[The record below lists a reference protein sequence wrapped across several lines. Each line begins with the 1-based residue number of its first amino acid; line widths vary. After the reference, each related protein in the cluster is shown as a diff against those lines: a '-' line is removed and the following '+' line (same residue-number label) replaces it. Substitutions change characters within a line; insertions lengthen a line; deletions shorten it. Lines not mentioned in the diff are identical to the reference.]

1 MVLVKGRSILSIVLL
16 LAIVLCVPSALAAK
30 EQNLVLTVAPIHDRV
45 LEGEWAEFDL
55 TIWNNQHL
63 YDEVKLSIEEEGT
76 QWSMVTR
83 PSVDYLSAIKL
94 APMSRKVTRILLKD
108 IDLRRD
114 ATHPYS
120 IDVRVKSRITNTE
133 AIARLQ
139 VWLMPFDPTKI
150 DWASDLTVSAH
161 LPGIVDPRQTHSFKI
176 DIKNNNYREY
186 ENLEIMLKGNL
197 VDEKATVYLGR
208 NSQKMVDFTVRFDPD
223 LPPQRDPLTLT
234 VKEGGNLIYQATV
247 NIEIAP
253 YTTPFA
259 KEVLTSERYLKYV
272 EEIRLQNNQN
282 VEATQRILRP
292 APFWKGLLTG
302 TYPAATVE
310 RRESG
315 RYYVW
320 ELTLAPKE
328 TATLAITTNYRI
340 PIYILLLIAFGV
352 FLFVMFRDPILIN
365 KRAEMIKLHEG
376 GIAEFRIIVAIKNR
390 RKKDISHVRLI
401 EKLPG
406 LVTFIDDGGIG
417 AVEPSKV
424 IHQEKGTIIHW
435 NMDFTPEE
443 ERLITYYIRTKLS
456 ILGGFRLPPAA
467 LRFDIDGKEVKVRS
481 NELNVTT

>member
-1 MVLVKGRSILSIVLL
+1 M
-16 LAIVLCVPSALAAK
+16 LCVPALAAK
-30 EQNLVLTVAPIHDRV
+30 EQNLVLTVAPINDHV

-83 PSVDYLSAIKL
+83 PSIDYLSAIKL
-94 APMSRKVTRILLKD
+94 APMSHKVTRVLLKD

-114 ATHPYS
+114 ATHPYA
-120 IDVRVKSRITNTE
+120 IDVRAKSRITGTE
-133 AIARLQ
+133 VIARLQ
-139 VWLMPFDPTKI
+139 VWLMPFDPSKI
-150 DWASDLTVSAH
+150 DWASDITVNAH
-161 LPGIVDPRQTHSFKI
+161 LPGIVDPRRTHSFKI
-176 DIKNNNYREY
+176 DIRNNNYREY
-186 ENLEIMLKGNL
+186 ENLKITLKGKL
-197 VDEKATVYLGR
+197 VDETAIVHLGR
-208 NSQKMVDFTVRFDPD
+208 NSQKTIDFTVRFDPD
-223 LPPQRDPLTLT
+223 LPPQKDPLTLMVT
-234 VKEGGNLIYQATV
+234 EGGNLIYQATV

-253 YTTPFA
+253 YTSPFA
-259 KEVLTSERYLKYV
+259 KEVFTSERYLKYV
-272 EEIRLQNNQN
+272 EEIKLQNNQN

-292 APFWKGLLTG
+292 APFWKGLLTQSD
-302 TYPAATVE
+302 PDASVE

-328 TATLAITTNYRI
+328 TIVLTITTNYRI
-340 PIYILLLIAFGV
+340 PLYFFMLIAFGI

-376 GIAEFRIIVAIKNR
+376 GITEFRIIVAIKNR
-390 RKKDISHVRLI
+390 RKKDIPNIRLI
-401 EKLPG
+401 EKLPS
-406 LVTFIDDGGIG
+406 LVTFIDNGGIG

-435 NMDFTPEE
+435 NMDFTAQE

-467 LRFDIDGKEVKVRS
+467 LRFDIEGKEVKVRS
-481 NELNVTT
+481 NELDVTT